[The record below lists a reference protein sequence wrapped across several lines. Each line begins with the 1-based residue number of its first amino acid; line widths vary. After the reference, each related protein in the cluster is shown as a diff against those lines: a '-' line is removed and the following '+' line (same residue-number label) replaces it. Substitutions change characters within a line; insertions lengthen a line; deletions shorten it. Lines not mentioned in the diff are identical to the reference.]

1 MNAVEMEH
9 VQLSPKIQKR
19 KSLFSLKM
27 TKKLMFLKWEPIA
40 NARMD
45 FLESYVNSLS
55 ETK

>member
-1 MNAVEMEH
+1 MEH

-27 TKKLMFLKWEPIA
+27 TKKLMFLNGEPIA
-40 NARMD
+40 NARMV
-45 FLESYVNSLS
+45 FLESYVNLLS